1 MNKGAATIWPWLLLM
16 PALILFSLFV
26 LFPTVG
32 NIYFSLTDYDGNVNN
47 FDFIGLD
54 NYKRAFTADYDG
66 VWNSIRIT
74 LIFCVAV
81 TILQN
86 SISIIL
92 AVLVNQK
99 LKLSSFYRSAIFM
112 PNILGILVVGL
123 IWTLVFDPFS
133 GPVSQLLSKFNIE
146 SALLGDE
153 KVALGL
159 VIFVQIW
166 AHMGYSMVLY
176 LAGLQGIPKELY
188 EAAHIDGASGWKSL
202 IYVTLPLLQPM
213 ITINLILMI
222 IGTLGTFDI
231 IFVLTNGGP
240 NESTM
245 TLGMYIFTNIFHG
258 GASQGYA
265 SALAMI
271 QFIII
276 FFVVFIA
283 QYYSRRKETEF

>member
-1 MNKGAATIWPWLLLM
+1 MNRGASNIWPWLLLM

-26 LFPTVG
+26 LFPTIG
-32 NIYFSLTDYDGNVNN
+32 NVYFSLTDYAGNIHN
-47 FDFIGLD
+47 FDFVGLE

-66 VWNSIRIT
+66 VWNAIKIT
-74 LIFCVAV
+74 LIFCITV

-86 SISIIL
+86 AISIVL

-99 LKLSSFYRSAIFM
+99 LKLSSFYRSTIFM

-133 GPVSQLLSKFNIE
+133 GPVSQLLNHFKIN
-146 SALLGDE
+146 SALLGDS
-153 KVALGL
+153 KIALAL
-159 VIFVQIW
+159 VIFVQVW

-176 LAGLQGIPKELY
+176 LAGLQSIPKELY
-188 EAAHIDGASGWKSL
+188 EAAYIDGASGWKSFRH
-202 IYVTLPLLQPM
+202 VTLPLLQSM
-213 ITINLILMI
+213 VTINIILMI

-245 TLGMYIFTNIFHG
+245 TLGMYIFTKIFSG
-258 GASQGYA
+258 GSSQGYA
-265 SALAMI
+265 SALAMV
-271 QFIII
+271 QFVII
-276 FFVVFIA
+276 FCVVFIA
-283 QYYSRRKETEF
+283 QFYSRRRETEF